1 MRDGVR
7 LCKEGFR
14 LSLNPGQLQSS
25 PKGACLRC
33 WLTASLSAMS
43 GSSDRIVLIE
53 FSLVPDFPWVEAD
66 VHVEPSIG
74 CVFGHLSL
82 YHVLGILAS
91 LFLSITKSC
100 GF

>member
-14 LSLNPGQLQSS
+14 LSLNTGQLQSS

-66 VHVEPSIG
+66 VHVEPSIDV
-74 CVFGHLSL
+74 C
-82 YHVLGILAS
+82 LA
-91 LFLSITKSC
+91 T
-100 GF
+100 